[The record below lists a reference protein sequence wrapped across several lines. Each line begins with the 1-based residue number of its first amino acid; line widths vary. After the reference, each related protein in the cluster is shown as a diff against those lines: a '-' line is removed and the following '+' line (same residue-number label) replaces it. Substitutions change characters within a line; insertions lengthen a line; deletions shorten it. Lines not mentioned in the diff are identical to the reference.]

1 MLISSLLKG
10 IMNDILNLHT
20 NYLII
25 WERIMSQEF
34 IINRIKWDRIWIS
47 FFISYYGGTSVE
59 KTSIEKTSIEKD
71 SVRENHIKEKS
82 NISVF
87 IKDTAGQH
95 IFELQP
101 GEAENEFKLNI
112 TNPGNCKMLPT
123 GIWELVISKDPAAS
137 ATSINAESTVPAGA
151 NFRDIKKFNRQFIY
165 FHNERSYRVQFSDRN
180 GFKIRT
186 SDIVREEIDKKQK
199 LKSTLRRAKNDT
211 AKSIL
216 RTIYNTEFL
225 LFHRKPLKKYSGS
238 AQEIQKSSLHDKS
251 LYIRNI
257 QQIKNPHILLMSDQ
271 SEEMGSNMAALKK
284 ALIREGYKP
293 EEVLRAVTTK
303 HYNIL
308 HWIKTLKKIA
318 WADFIFLD
326 DHSQTT
332 DWLTIKGAVIT
343 QLWHAGA
350 GFKSTG
356 YSRFGMPASPA
367 PKSGHRQYTY
377 GIAGSKKIRHFFS
390 EVWGINDEM
399 VLPTGMPRL
408 DEYLDQEYIKK
419 TKEKLL
425 KDYPVLCKPDDSD
438 NLEKRDNIILFA
450 PTYRGENKRHAYY
463 PYDKMDMDRLYK
475 LCEETDSVIIFKMH
489 PFVEEPVPIPE
500 EYKDRMIDLVKYPNI
515 NDLFYI
521 TDLLITDYS
530 SNIYEFSLMRK
541 PMLFYAFDIDEY
553 TKERGFH
560 RDYRTN
566 VPGKIVETFDDMI
579 NAINKKDY
587 EYEKVEKYIEN
598 NFEFTDTHACERIIN
613 WIIRGKC
620 PTDIS

>member
-1 MLISSLLKG
+1 
-10 IMNDILNLHT
+10 
-20 NYLII
+20 
-25 WERIMSQEF
+25 
-34 IINRIKWDRIWIS
+34 
-47 FFISYYGGTSVE
+47 
-59 KTSIEKTSIEKD
+59 
-71 SVRENHIKEKS
+71 
-82 NISVF
+82 
-87 IKDTAGQH
+87 
-95 IFELQP
+95 
-101 GEAENEFKLNI
+101 
-112 TNPGNCKMLPT
+112 MLPT
-123 GIWELVISKDPAAS
+123 GIWELIISETDAYGS
-137 ATSINAESTVPAGA
+137 VDLYSNNYSHLESSLDNV
-151 NFRDIKKFNRQFIY
+151 KKFNRQFIY
-165 FHNERSYRVQFSDRN
+165 FHNERSYRVQFSNRN
-180 GFKIRT
+180 GFKIKT
-186 SDIVREEIDKKQK
+186 SDITLPEQDKKKK
-199 LKSTLRRAKNDT
+199 LLSIIRRTKNNT

-216 RTIYNTEFL
+216 RIIYNSEFL

-238 AQEIQKSSLHDKS
+238 SLEDNLHK
-251 LYIRNI
+251 
-257 QQIKNPHILLMSDQ
+257 IKNPHILLMSDQ
-271 SEEMGSNMAALKK
+271 SEEMGSNMVALKN
-284 ALIREGYKP
+284 ALIREGYQP
-293 EEVLRAVTTK
+293 EEALRAVTTK

-367 PKSGHRQYTY
+367 PKSGHRQYSY

-408 DEYLDQEYIKK
+408 DEYLNEEYIRK
-419 TKEKLL
+419 TKDKLY
-425 KDYPVLCKPDDSD
+425 KDYPILCKPVDSD
-438 NLEKRDNIILFA
+438 KEKQNNIILFA

-463 PYDKMDMDRLYK
+463 PYDKLNMDRLYK
-475 LCEETDSVIIFKMH
+475 LCEETNSIIIFKMH

-500 EYKDRMIDLVKYPNI
+500 KYKDRMIDLVKYPNI

-521 TDLLITDYS
+521 SDLLITDYS

-579 NAINKKDY
+579 NAINKEDF
-587 EYEKVEKYIEN
+587 EYEKVEEYIEN

-613 WIIRGKC
+613 WIIRGNR
-620 PTDIS
+620 PTNIN

>member
-1 MLISSLLKG
+1 
-10 IMNDILNLHT
+10 
-20 NYLII
+20 
-25 WERIMSQEF
+25 MSKTF
-34 IINRIKWDRIWIS
+34 TINNIKWDRIWIS
-47 FFISYYGGTSVE
+47 FFIEGITAGLTDGKGEAAVY
-59 KTSIEKTSIEKD
+59 
-71 SVRENHIKEKS
+71 
-82 NISVF
+82 
-87 IKDTAGQH
+87 IKDTSGQYS
-95 IFELQP
+95 FKLQP

-123 GIWELVISKDPAAS
+123 GIWELVVFEGASLKSKDLHS
-137 ATSINAESTVPAGA
+137 DNLSLTESCIN
-151 NFRDIKKFNRQFIY
+151 NIKKYNRQFIY
-165 FHNERSYRVQFSDRN
+165 FHSERAYRVQFSDRN
-180 GFKIRT
+180 GFKIKT
-186 SDIVREEIDKKQK
+186 SDVVLEGISKKQK
-199 LKSTLRRAKNDT
+199 LVSSLRRMKNDT

-238 AQEIQKSSLHDKS
+238 SLEDNLHK
-251 LYIRNI
+251 
-257 QQIKNPHILLMSDQ
+257 IKNPRILLMSDQ

-284 ALIREGYKP
+284 ALIREGYQP
-293 EEVLRAVTTK
+293 EEALRAITTK

-408 DEYLDQEYIKK
+408 DEYLDENYIKK
-419 TKEKLL
+419 TKEKLF
-425 KDYPVLCKPDDSD
+425 KDYPVLCKPSNDGSI
-438 NLEKRDNIILFA
+438 NEKRDNIILFA

-463 PYDKMDMDRLYK
+463 PYDKLDIDRLYK
-475 LCEETDSVIIFKMH
+475 LCEETDSFIIFKMH

-500 EYKDRMIDLVKYPNI
+500 EYKDRMLDLVKYPNI

-521 TDLLITDYS
+521 SDLLITDYS

-541 PMLFYAFDIDEY
+541 PMLFYAFDTDEY

-579 NAINKKDY
+579 NAIKAKDF
-587 EYEKVEKYIEN
+587 EYEKVEEYIEN
-598 NFEFTDTHACERIIN
+598 NFEFTDTHACDRIIN
-613 WIIRGKC
+613 WIIRGKRS
-620 PTDIS
+620 DISKSS

>member
-1 MLISSLLKG
+1 
-10 IMNDILNLHT
+10 
-20 NYLII
+20 
-25 WERIMSQEF
+25 MSKTF
-34 IINRIKWDRIWIS
+34 TINNIKWDRIWIS
-47 FFISYYGGTSVE
+47 FFIEEITAGLTDGKGEAAVY
-59 KTSIEKTSIEKD
+59 
-71 SVRENHIKEKS
+71 
-82 NISVF
+82 
-87 IKDTAGQH
+87 IKDISGQYS
-95 IFELQP
+95 FKLQP

-123 GIWELVISKDPAAS
+123 GIWELVVFEGASLKSKDLHS
-137 ATSINAESTVPAGA
+137 DNLSLTESCIN
-151 NFRDIKKFNRQFIY
+151 NIKKYNRQFIY
-165 FHNERSYRVQFSDRN
+165 FHSERAYRVQFSDRN
-180 GFKIRT
+180 GFKIKT
-186 SDIVREEIDKKQK
+186 SDVVLEGISKKQK
-199 LKSTLRRAKNDT
+199 LVSSLRRMKNDT

-238 AQEIQKSSLHDKS
+238 SLEDNLHK
-251 LYIRNI
+251 
-257 QQIKNPHILLMSDQ
+257 IKNPRILLMSDQ

-284 ALIREGYKP
+284 AMIREGYQP
-293 EEVLRAVTTK
+293 EEALRAITTK

-308 HWIKTLKKIA
+308 HWVKTLKKIA

-408 DEYLDQEYIKK
+408 DEYLDEDYIKK
-419 TKEKLL
+419 TKEKLF
-425 KDYPVLCKPDDSD
+425 KDYPALCKPSTDGTIK
-438 NLEKRDNIILFA
+438 EKRDNIILFA

-463 PYDKMDMDRLYK
+463 PYDKLDIDRLYK
-475 LCEETDSVIIFKMH
+475 LCEETDSFIIFKMH

-500 EYKDRMIDLVKYPNI
+500 EYKDRMLDLVKYPNI

-521 TDLLITDYS
+521 SDLLITDYS

-541 PMLFYAFDIDEY
+541 PMLFYAFDTDEY

-579 NAINKKDY
+579 NAIKAKDF
-587 EYEKVEKYIEN
+587 EYEKVEEYIEN
-598 NFEFTDTHACERIIN
+598 NFEFTDTHACDRIIN
-613 WIIRGKC
+613 WIIRGKRS
-620 PTDIS
+620 DISKSS

>member
-1 MLISSLLKG
+1 
-10 IMNDILNLHT
+10 
-20 NYLII
+20 
-25 WERIMSQEF
+25 MSQEF

-47 FFISYYGGTSVE
+47 FYIDASDTSPL
-59 KTSIEKTSIEKD
+59 KNKPFSNKD
-71 SVRENHIKEKS
+71 FSVLLEDVKGAVSFTLKAGESENK
-82 NISVF
+82 F
-87 IKDTAGQH
+87 M
-95 IFELQP
+95 
-101 GEAENEFKLNI
+101 LNI
-112 TNPGNCKMLPT
+112 TNPGNCEMLPAGVWKLAVYDKEEHRLGEIT
-123 GIWELVISKDPAAS
+123 KS
-137 ATSINAESTVPAGA
+137 SICNS
-151 NFRDIKKFNRQFIY
+151 NIHDIKKYNREFIY
-165 FHNERSYRVQFSDRN
+165 FHRERAYRVQFSTRN
-180 GFKIRT
+180 GFKIKT
-186 SDIVREEIDKKQK
+186 SDVTREDMDSRKKLFSK
-199 LKSTLRRAKNDT
+199 IRRTKNNF

-225 LFHRKPLKKYSGS
+225 IFHRKPLNKYSGS
-238 AQEIQKSSLHDKS
+238 VKKNQRGSMHDKS
-251 LYIRNI
+251 LFIRNI
-257 QQIKNPHILLMSDQ
+257 QQIRNPHILLMSDQ

-284 ALIREGYKP
+284 ALIREGYTP
-293 EEVLRAVTTK
+293 EEALRAVTTK

-308 HWIKTLKKIA
+308 HWIKTLKRIA

-367 PKSGHRQYTY
+367 PKSGHRQYNY

-408 DEYLDQEYIKK
+408 DEYLDPEYMKK

-425 KDYPVLCKPDDSD
+425 KDYPILCKPSNDKD
-438 NLEKRDNIILFA
+438 LKKRDNIILFA

-463 PYDKMDMDRLYK
+463 PYDRMDMDRLYK
-475 LCEETDSVIIFKMH
+475 LCEATDSVIIFKMH

-530 SNIYEFSLMRK
+530 SNIYEFSLMKK

-566 VPGKIVETFDDMI
+566 VPGKIVETFDDLI
-579 NAINKKDY
+579 NAINTKDF
-587 EYEKVEKYIEN
+587 EYKKVEEYIEN
-598 NFEFTDTHACERIIN
+598 NFEFTDTHACDRIID

-620 PTDIS
+620 PN

>member
-1 MLISSLLKG
+1 MSKTFTI
-10 IMNDILNLHT
+10 NN
-20 NYLII
+20 II
-25 WERIMSQEF
+25 
-34 IINRIKWDRIWIS
+34 WDRIWIS
-47 FFISYYGGTSVE
+47 VYLE
-59 KTSIEKTSIEKD
+59 
-71 SVRENHIKEKS
+71 EKS
-82 NISVF
+82 PDNNSLNNYAVF
-87 IKDTAGQH
+87 IKNSSGQHNTEQH
-95 IFELQP
+95 IFKLQP
-101 GEAENEFKLNI
+101 GESKNEFKLNI

-123 GIWELVISKDPAAS
+123 GIWELIISETDADGS
-137 ATSINAESTVPAGA
+137 VDLYSNNYSHLESSLDNV
-151 NFRDIKKFNRQFIY
+151 KKFNRQFIY
-165 FHNERSYRVQFSDRN
+165 FHNERAYRVQFSNRN
-180 GFKIRT
+180 GFKIKT
-186 SDIVREEIDKKQK
+186 SDITLPEQDKKKK
-199 LKSTLRRAKNDT
+199 LLSIIRRTKNNT

-216 RTIYNTEFL
+216 RIIYNSEFL

-238 AQEIQKSSLHDKS
+238 SLEDNLHK
-251 LYIRNI
+251 
-257 QQIKNPHILLMSDQ
+257 IKNPHILLMSDQ
-271 SEEMGSNMAALKK
+271 SEEMGSNMVALKN
-284 ALIREGYKP
+284 ALLREGYQP
-293 EEVLRAVTTK
+293 EEALRAVTTK

-367 PKSGHRQYTY
+367 PKSGHRQYSY

-408 DEYLDQEYIKK
+408 DEYLNEEYIKK
-419 TKEKLL
+419 TKDKLY
-425 KDYPVLCKPDDSD
+425 KDYPILCKPVDSD
-438 NLEKRDNIILFA
+438 KEKQNNIILFA

-463 PYDKMDMDRLYK
+463 PYDKLNMDRLYK
-475 LCEETDSVIIFKMH
+475 LCKETNSIIIFKMH

-500 EYKDRMIDLVKYPNI
+500 KYKDRMIDLVKYPNI

-521 TDLLITDYS
+521 SDLLITDYS

-579 NAINKKDY
+579 NAINKEDF
-587 EYEKVEKYIEN
+587 EYEKVEEYIEN

-613 WIIRGKC
+613 WIIRGNRL
-620 PTDIS
+620 TNIN